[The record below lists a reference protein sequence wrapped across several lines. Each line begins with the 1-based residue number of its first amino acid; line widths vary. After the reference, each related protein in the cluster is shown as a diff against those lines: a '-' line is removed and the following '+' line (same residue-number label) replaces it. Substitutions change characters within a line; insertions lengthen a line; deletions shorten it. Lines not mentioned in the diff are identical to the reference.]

1 MEKWGAEMIIDVQ
14 GLKKRYKQH
23 EVLKG
28 VNFQIEEPK
37 IVALVGPNGSGKTT
51 MMNCLMNLLPY
62 QEGIIKV
69 LGKDHKD
76 PSIFSEVSYL
86 QDNRVLYGD
95 LTGED
100 HLRFICHTQK
110 LPVKKAREI
119 AAYIGMDSYM
129 KKRVR
134 GYSLRMKQHLLLAM
148 AVLNDPKLI
157 LLDEP
162 INGLDPTSAIHMR
175 NILMDLH
182 AKGTTVI
189 ISSHNLEEIDK
200 MTNLIYFMKDGQIIE
215 ESLDQL
221 NVPHYTVA
229 VSDQVQA
236 IRLFKEHGI
245 PIEANGSS
253 LTFRDT
259 DVALQE
265 AIDLLNRNNVQLLR
279 IENRKVGAERRYM
292 DLFEREL
299 SR

>member
-1 MEKWGAEMIIDVQ
+1 MIIDVQ
-14 GLKKRYKQH
+14 GLKKKYKQQ

-28 VNFQIEEPK
+28 VSFQIEEPK

-62 QEGIIKV
+62 QEGTIKIFN
-69 LGKDHKD
+69 KDHKD
-76 PSIFSEVSYL
+76 PSIFYDVSYL

-100 HLRFICHTQK
+100 HLKFICHTQK
-110 LPVKKAREI
+110 LPVKKVQEVVN
-119 AAYIGMDSYM
+119 YIGMDLYA

-134 GYSLRMKQHLLLAM
+134 GYSLGMKQHLLLAI
-148 AVLNDPKLI
+148 AIINDPKLI

-175 NILMDLH
+175 NILIDLH
-182 AKGTTVI
+182 SKGTTVI

-200 MTNLIYFMKDGQIIE
+200 MTNSIYFMKNGQILQ

-221 NVPHYTVA
+221 NVPHYTLS
-229 VSDQVQA
+229 VSNEILAKQ
-236 IRLFKEHGI
+236 LFSNQGI
-245 PIEANGSS
+245 PVESS
-253 LTFRDT
+253 SHRLTFRDT
-259 DVALQE
+259 DLTLQE
-265 AIDLLNRNNVQLLR
+265 AINLLNGNGVELLH

-292 DLFEREL
+292 ELFESEL
-299 SR
+299 NK